1 MRTHAFQVAR
11 ARETELLLCCQ
22 SAVIKVGFRKDYLV
36 TDLKAGGE
44 QNDTSQTTIQNIF
57 VLRTCPFTFQRGAS
71 GSTSMAFRT
80 A

>member
-22 SAVIKVGFRKDYLV
+22 SAVIEVGFRKDYLV

-44 QNDTSQTTIQNIF
+44 QNDTSQTTI
-57 VLRTCPFTFQRGAS
+57 
-71 GSTSMAFRT
+71 
-80 A
+80 